1 MSECLFCRII
11 AGELPCEVVMRN
23 DDVIAIRDIAPQ
35 APTHVLVIP
44 IRHFTNLQELS
55 AQAPELLPA
64 LVDAAAAVAAEAGLS
79 DAYRLVFNTGEAVG
93 QSVLHVHAHVLG
105 GREFTWPPG

>member
-11 AGELPCEVVMRN
+11 AGELPADVVLRN
-23 DDVIAIRDIAPQ
+23 DDVIAIRDIEPQ

-64 LVDAAAAVAAEAGLS
+64 LVDGAAAVAAQAGLS
-79 DAYRLVFNTGEAVG
+79 NAYRLVFNTGAAVG

-105 GREFTWPPG
+105 GRDFTWPPG